1 MLYRYPMVFGA
12 FTYPIGGGLYND
24 NGSFNIVVD
33 NKLEAI
39 IELTS

>member
-1 MLYRYPMVFGA
+1 MPFGA
-12 FTYPIGGGLYND
+12 FIYPVGGGLYND
-24 NGSFNIVVD
+24 NGSFYIVVD